1 MGHTLTAPEHLCSKS
16 TCPGGRRGEDS
27 FSGFPRAPQ
36 HPGLWGRPLTP
47 TPCRP
52 EPREGLTAGN
62 PPGRGPS
69 ARLSSREA
77 NDQVRPLLHPALLV
91 LYQLP
96 PPSSWFLAP
105 APAQPSPA
113 SNPCWHTQPPVALRR
128 ADRGPQESAL
138 AKLLTSGCSLLRS
151 HFPGAT
157 FQTWSRSRLL
167 LASWV
172 IQIVLGVSSGVLG
185 GFLYIFYCSTLCSSG
200 AAIWTGAVASL
211 AGAVAFI
218 HQKRG
223 GICWAL
229 LRILLALAAFS
240 TATAAIVIGASNFYR
255 HRFYLRDF
263 ICDVSSKAWSWAPL
277 SPSTPSP
284 EEATRLHLCLSY
296 LSMLEALFISFQVM
310 LLGIW
315 VLLLLASLVP
325 LCLFCWSRSRH
336 KKIDQKKLLE
346 ANGI

>member
-128 ADRGPQESAL
+128 AGEAGGQP
-138 AKLLTSGCSLLRS
+138 
-151 HFPGAT
+151 FP
-157 FQTWSRSRLL
+157 R
-167 LASWV
+167 
-172 IQIVLGVSSGVLG
+172 
-185 GFLYIFYCSTLCSSG
+185 TLPH
-200 AAIWTGAVASL
+200 WTP
-211 AGAVAFI
+211 
-218 HQKRG
+218 HP
-223 GICWAL
+223 
-229 LRILLALAAFS
+229 
-240 TATAAIVIGASNFYR
+240 TR
-255 HRFYLRDF
+255 HR
-263 ICDVSSKAWSWAPL
+263 PL
-277 SPSTPSP
+277 KPSP
-284 EEATRLHLCLSY
+284 ELTGDGGRKRTNHQLPMDSKKVAGAEASH
-296 LSMLEALFISFQVM
+296 
-310 LLGIW
+310 
-315 VLLLLASLVP
+315 VP
-325 LCLFCWSRSRH
+325 V
-336 KKIDQKKLLE
+336 
-346 ANGI
+346 